1 MSPPFRVLVAS
12 PDKDRAGKT
21 TRWLANG
28 EGKEIKML
36 KYVVSGMEFD
46 TIDEAIEEFV
56 SELDEDCFED
66 YLHDEY
72 GYDVDIC
79 GEYFDPVEILR
90 EYTRGDYDDK
100 YDEWLEEAKEEFEDS
115 IRNMEADDSETLYGI
130 EFECI
135 EDEEEEDEE
144 ETPAP
149 APVSAPRHTVED
161 EAEFDAAEAMRLT
174 GELAE
179 MLAAIPSVYVDK
191 DKLKR
196 QLDDLTGRLECVII
210 GIHTIKERSS

>member
-1 MSPPFRVLVAS
+1 
-12 PDKDRAGKT
+12 
-21 TRWLANG
+21 
-28 EGKEIKML
+28 ML